1 MAADMV
7 MLAFLAAIAA
17 QPAQP
22 SRLEAAVQAQASVR
36 IVRGE
41 RITASE
47 IPADAIVRD
56 TRVSGADGVASTYRL
71 VEFP

>member
-1 MAADMV
+1 
-7 MLAFLAAIAA
+7 MLIFPLLAAVAA

-22 SRLEAAVQAQASVR
+22 PKLEVAAQARAVVR

-41 RITASE
+41 RISASE
-47 IPADAIVRD
+47 LPADAIVRE
-56 TRVSGADGVASTYRL
+56 TRVRGADGADRAYRL

>member
-1 MAADMV
+1 MV
-7 MLAFLAAIAA
+7 ILTLLAAIAA

-22 SRLEAAVQAQASVR
+22 PRLEVAAQARASVR

-41 RITASE
+41 RVTATE
-47 IPADAIVRD
+47 IPADAIVRE
-56 TRVSGADGVASTYRL
+56 TKVRGADGVDSAYRL

>member
-1 MAADMV
+1 MV
-7 MLAFLAAIAA
+7 ILTLLAAIAA

-22 SRLEAAVQAQASVR
+22 PRLEVAAQARASVR

-41 RITASE
+41 RVTASE
-47 IPADAIVRD
+47 IPADALVRE
-56 TRVSGADGVASTYRL
+56 TRVRGADGVASSYRL